1 MARKLSLPAAWTIV
15 CAAHFLGCGA
25 PAGQQRSDE
34 METGGT
40 ARLELTAVGTS
51 THSVFRLGPATFTIS
66 GGPVDPISISAD
78 GSEDMLNVPL
88 DPGRYAAK
96 LDPGWVLKQS
106 FDSSPFTAVDA
117 TLTSLNPQD
126 FRVE

>member
-1 MARKLSLPAAWTIV
+1 
-15 CAAHFLGCGA
+15 
-25 PAGQQRSDE
+25 
-34 METGGT
+34 
-40 ARLELTAVGTS
+40 
-51 THSVFRLGPATFTIS
+51 
-66 GGPVDPISISAD
+66 
-78 GSEDMLNVPL
+78 MLNVPL

-126 FRVE
+126 FRVEFVHTTSVRFNFALGVTGAKIGIGVDEGDHAPPGYDGIIQPTGDGRFSVVFEAGGGACCFSTSAEAQAAFPDKKLFVSSPEH